1 MWSSNLKNILL
12 SLSQIGFFQ
21 MKQLTQIATLGHF
34 GLIERLTSPF
44 KNTNPTTTLGV
55 GDDAAVIDA
64 GDHYLLLST
73 ELLLEGVHFD
83 LTYFPLKYLG
93 YKAAVAG
100 CSDIVAMNGKPKQI
114 TVSIGVSA
122 KFAVEHLEELYAG
135 VRSAC
140 EEWGVDLVGGD
151 TTASVNGLAIGI
163 TAVGEVAKDRLAR
176 RSGAKEND
184 LVCITGDLGAAYM
197 GLHLLEREKIAF
209 AGHDNPQP
217 DFNGREYILRR
228 WLKPDLRADIVDA
241 LAAEGIVPT
250 SMIDLTDGLAS
261 DALQLCKSSGVGV
274 RLYLERIPI
283 AAETRAMAEELNAD
297 PIVAVLN
304 GGEDYELMF
313 TVPLEMR
320 DKVLHFGGVDVIG
333 HVTKAGAV
341 LVTPDGGELPLTA
354 PGFEGN

>member
-1 MWSSNLKNILL
+1 
-12 SLSQIGFFQ
+12 
-21 MKQLTQIATLGHF
+21 MKQLTPISTLGHF
-34 GLIERLTSPF
+34 GLIDRLTSGL
-44 KNTNPTTTLGV
+44 NTNNPSTIVGV

-64 GDHYLLLST
+64 GDHYMLLST

-83 LTYFPLKYLG
+83 LTYFPLKHLG
-93 YKAAVAG
+93 YKAVVAG
-100 CSDIVAMNGKPKQI
+100 CSDIVAMNGTPKQL
-114 TVSIGVSA
+114 TLAIGVSA
-122 KFAVEHLEELYAG
+122 KFCVEHLEELYEGAR
-135 VRSAC
+135 VAC

-151 TTASVNGLAIGI
+151 TTASVNGLTIGV
-163 TAVGEVAKDRLAR
+163 TAVGEVDKDRLTR

-209 AGHDNPQP
+209 EGHDNPQP
-217 DFNGREYILRR
+217 DFKGHEYILRR
-228 WLKPDLRADIVDA
+228 WLKPELRGDIVEA
-241 LAAEGIVPT
+241 LRAEGIVPT

-320 DKVLHFGGVDVIG
+320 DKVMHFGGVDVIG
-333 HVTKAGAV
+333 HITKSGAV

-354 PGFEGN
+354 PGFASK